1 MIQII
6 GVIATK
12 NRNELLKRA
21 LMSAINQ
28 TRKLD
33 ELIVVSDSDE
43 RDFQKEGTY
52 AKVNAYFLAI
62 DTQEIMP
69 EI

>member
-21 LMSAINQ
+21 LTSAINQ

-43 RDFQKEGTY
+43 RDFQKIGIY
-52 AKVNAYFLAI
+52 AKVNAYFLEI
-62 DTQEIMP
+62 VTQEIMP
-69 EI
+69 GI